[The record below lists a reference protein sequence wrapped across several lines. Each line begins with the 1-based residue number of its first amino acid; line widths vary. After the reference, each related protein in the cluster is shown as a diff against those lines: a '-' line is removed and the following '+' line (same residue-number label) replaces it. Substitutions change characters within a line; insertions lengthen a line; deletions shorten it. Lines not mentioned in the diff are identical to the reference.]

1 MKYRCVSMV
10 YKKDICDVAV
20 AVDNGDGKEMIFN
33 VSVLPVDV
41 TVIDVRYFAQMCVAM
56 RLTGV
61 TDTGLKSATMDTSRA
76 AALITKE

>member
-1 MKYRCVSMV
+1 MN
-10 YKKDICDVAV
+10 YKKDICDVTV
-20 AVDNGDGKEMIFN
+20 AVDKGDGKEMIFN
-33 VSVLPVDV
+33 VSVLPIDYN
-41 TVIDVRYFAQMCVAM
+41 TIDVRYFAQMCVAM